1 MESSQSVEHCNS
13 LTLSYY
19 FVLLALLLFIFQAKA
34 LVNEDCQVLA
44 FSFFPRKLTACF
56 CLNRSHSDT

>member
-1 MESSQSVEHCNS
+1 MESSQPVKRCSS
-13 LTLSYY
+13 LTLSYL
-19 FVLLALLLFIFQAKA
+19 VLLALLLFIFQAKA

>member
-44 FSFFPRKLTACF
+44 FSFFSPQAD
-56 CLNRSHSDT
+56 CLLLSEQVAF

>member
-1 MESSQSVEHCNS
+1 MKSSQSVEHCNS
-13 LTLSYY
+13 LTLYD

-34 LVNEDCQVLA
+34 LVNVDCQVLA
-44 FSFFPRKLTACF
+44 FSFFPRKLTAYF

>member
-1 MESSQSVEHCNS
+1 MESSQSVERCRS
-13 LTLSYY
+13 LTLSY

-34 LVNEDCQVLA
+34 LVNVDCQVLA
-44 FSFFPRKLTACF
+44 FSFFPHKLTAYF

>member
-1 MESSQSVEHCNS
+1 MESSQSVERCRS
-13 LTLSYY
+13 LTLSC

-44 FSFFPRKLTACF
+44 FSFFSPQAD
-56 CLNRSHSDT
+56 CLLLSEQVAF

>member
-1 MESSQSVEHCNS
+1 MESSQSVERCRS
-13 LTLSYY
+13 LTLSY